1 MTTTFDASPLTAL
14 PTGLPTL
21 PTGTYALPISAPFA
35 VQNSCLVNTAQSS
48 AWSCTV
54 PMTSY
59 LITITEIEGATSNL
73 DNNEINLTQG
83 NNTFGG
89 YYPYGSQPPLL
100 TQTEV
105 LNLVTDSQDPTRGPA
120 WFFEIPYNKV
130 VIVEEDQLPALS
142 GTKRDVFERDPQQS
156 QSTSDFTGD
165 KKNVAMPGD
174 KPWFCYWNGTLLE
187 AFIYVNLTSA
197 AGTQA
202 SAVSST
208 SSPTGTSQPGDSYNK
223 AQSST
228 TYSSSMPTNFAQSS
242 SSSSSG
248 PSLPPAPLAYPKVLK
263 LEERRIPM
271 ADQSVPPY
279 CKSSHEFCNPIE
291 LYLLSHFR
299 RST

>member
-14 PTGLPTL
+14 PTSLPTL

-105 LNLVTDSQDPTRGPA
+105 LNLVTDSQDPARGPA
-120 WFFEIPYNKV
+120 WFFELPYNKI
-130 VIVEEDQLPALS
+130 VIVPEELLS
-142 GTKRDVFERDPQQS
+142 APSTKRDFYERDPQTQAPS
-156 QSTSDFTGD
+156 SSDFTRKTVAEAGD
-165 KKNVAMPGD
+165 R
-174 KPWFCYWNGTLLE
+174 PWFCYWNGTLLE
-187 AFIYVNLTSA
+187 AFIYVNLSSA
-197 AGTQA
+197 AATQA

-208 SSPTGTSQPGDSYNK
+208 TNPAGTSQPGDSYNK
-223 AQSST
+223 GQFSTITYDSSVPTSNVQSP
-228 TYSSSMPTNFAQSS
+228 SSP
-242 SSSSSG
+242 SSG
-248 PSLPPAPLAYPKVLK
+248 PSQQLPPEPLAYPKVLK
-263 LEERRIPM
+263 IEERRIPRGG
-271 ADQSVPPY
+271 QSVPPY
-279 CKSSHEFCNPIE
+279 CKPSHEFCVPCRIMLIE
-291 LYLLSHFR
+291 SF
-299 RST
+299 